1 VLHRTLLVQLQYL
14 QCPLTS
20 YFDWATR
27 SSGPLI
33 HISWSHQD
41 DSYYECHNLTKGTF
55 PQWDPLL
62 VTQLLEHHTFLLW
75 MLLYLGKEDLIIPVI
90 SNMVSKLGSP
100 KQLSELAGLIPGINS
115 YL

>member
-1 VLHRTLLVQLQYL
+1 
-14 QCPLTS
+14 
-20 YFDWATR
+20 
-27 SSGPLI
+27 
-33 HISWSHQD
+33 
-41 DSYYECHNLTKGTF
+41 LTKGTF

-100 KQLSELAGLIPGINS
+100 KQLSELARLIPGINS